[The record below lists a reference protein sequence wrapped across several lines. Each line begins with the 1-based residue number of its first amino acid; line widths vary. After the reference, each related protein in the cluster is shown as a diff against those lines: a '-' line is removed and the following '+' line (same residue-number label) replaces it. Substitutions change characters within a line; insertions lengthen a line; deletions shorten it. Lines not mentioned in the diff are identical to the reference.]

1 MLLIALKHYLLQF
14 LDRLMVA
21 CFFGPPCTYL
31 LFTSRLIVSTRFANR
46 VYLLVSTIVL
56 FSEVFAYA
64 YVTSKYAVL
73 AVYFAQQA

>member
-14 LDRLMVA
+14 LDRLMVV

-31 LFTSRLIVSTRFANR
+31 LFTSRLILSTRLANR

-64 YVTSKYAVL
+64 YVTSSTQ
-73 AVYFAQQA
+73 F